1 VASVIV
7 MASVVLMLMLDRLV
21 GLERLFATRH

>member
-7 MASVVLMLMLDRLV
+7 VASVILMLILDRII
-21 GLERLFATRH
+21 GLDRLFATRH